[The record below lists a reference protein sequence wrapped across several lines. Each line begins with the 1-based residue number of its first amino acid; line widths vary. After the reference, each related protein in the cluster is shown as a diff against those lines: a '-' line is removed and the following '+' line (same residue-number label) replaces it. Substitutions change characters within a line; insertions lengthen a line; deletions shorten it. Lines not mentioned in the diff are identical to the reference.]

1 MSSRLFGLLFVAVV
15 ALALLTIAPKL
26 AFAAAARGLTFEEEV
41 AQKIIGHLQDGDMRV
56 RVTPVQNV
64 CGTGR
69 EGYAVEVL
77 AKVLRQSADGQIKTQ
92 LVHVKNYGAIETV
105 FFSPKIVECLN

>member
-1 MSSRLFGLLFVAVV
+1 MTSRIFSLVL
-15 ALALLTIAPKL
+15 ALAILAITPKI

-41 AQKIIGHLQDGDMRV
+41 AQKIIGKLQNSDMRV

-69 EGYAVEVL
+69 EGYSVEVL